1 MATVPSAN
9 PDNREL
15 VEVFESQ
22 QESEALVIQGLL
34 ESNGIESLLTGF
46 DNPQDI
52 LPVGGVAL
60 RVAADQADEARAII
74 GAYHQNSE
82 GEGSDEGQEDL
93 SDDSTS
99 NV

>member
-9 PDNREL
+9 PDHREL

-22 QESEALVIQGLL
+22 QESEALIVQGLL
-34 ESNGIESLLTGF
+34 ESNGIETLLTGF

-52 LPVGGVAL
+52 LPVGGVAV

-74 GAYHQNSE
+74 AAYH
-82 GEGSDEGQEDL
+82 DENPEAAG
-93 SDDSTS
+93 SDDSS
-99 NV
+99 EDSASSV

>member
-22 QESEALVIQGLL
+22 QESEALVVQGLL
-34 ESNGIESLLTGF
+34 ESNGIESLMTGF

-52 LPVGGVAL
+52 LPVGGVAV
-60 RVAADQADEARAII
+60 RVAADRADEARALIA
-74 GAYHQNSE
+74 AYHNENSE
-82 GEGSDEGQEDL
+82 GEGDG
-93 SDDSTS
+93 DSAENS

>member
-22 QESEALVIQGLL
+22 QESEALVVQALL
-34 ESNGIESLLTGF
+34 ESNGIESLITGF

-52 LPVGGVAL
+52 LPVGGVAV
-60 RVAADQADEARAII
+60 RVAADRADEARALID
-74 GAYHQNSE
+74 AYHQDENSE
-82 GEGSDEGQEDL
+82 SAAAED
-93 SDDSTS
+93 SSEDSGP
-99 NV
+99 NP

>member
-9 PDNREL
+9 RDDREL

-22 QESEALVIQGLL
+22 QESEALIVQGLL
-34 ESNGIESLLTGF
+34 ESNGIETLLTGF

-52 LPVGGVAL
+52 LPVGGVAV

-74 GAYHQNSE
+74 AAYRDENPEATEDDHPSE
-82 GEGSDEGQEDL
+82 
-93 SDDSTS
+93 DSVS

>member
-22 QESEALVIQGLL
+22 QESEALVVQALL
-34 ESNGIESLLTGF
+34 ESNGIESLITGF

-52 LPVGGVAL
+52 LPVGGVAV
-60 RVAADQADEARAII
+60 RVAADRADEARALID
-74 GAYHQNSE
+74 AYHQDEDSE
-82 GEGSDEGQEDL
+82 SAAAADSSEDSDP
-93 SDDSTS
+93 
-99 NV
+99 NA

>member
-22 QESEALVIQGLL
+22 QESEALVVQGLL
-34 ESNGIESLLTGF
+34 ESNGIETLLTGF

-52 LPVGGVAL
+52 LPVGGVAV

-74 GAYHQNSE
+74 DAYRSE
-82 GEGSDEGQEDL
+82 SADETGV
-93 SDDSTS
+93 DDSSEDPAS